1 VICARPFSCFQ
12 VKRLAFFTK
21 LTCKFIIFW
30 YTQIEV
36 SMAVKTFKRGLKL
49 PTRKHATEGMP
60 VELVPAPKQVVIPI
74 NQHFGAPN
82 KCLVNVGDRVV
93 RGEKIADAASP
104 GPMTVPVHASI
115 SGVVKKI
122 EPRTQSNNTE
132 GLCVIIEAE
141 AADSAADSAAGDN
154 PELREHFMTPM
165 DPFTCTKEEA
175 LARIREAG
183 ILGMGGAG
191 FPSHVK
197 LNPPPAKPIDII
209 IADGAECEP
218 YLTTD
223 EAAMNEKPHLLVTGL
238 AIVMKITG
246 VNRAIIGMEDN
257 KKNLIPMIERELRVG
272 KIPGDI
278 SIGLCRTRYPQG
290 GEKMLIT
297 ALTGREVPSGGLPMD
312 AGCIV
317 QNVGTLVAIAEAFT
331 LGKPLIDRDLT
342 VSGGACK
349 TPKNIRAPIGTLIK
363 DLPPEFMDID
373 YANLAKILFGGPM
386 MGVAVPHLEVPVQ
399 KNTSGVI
406 LMTKAET
413 IAELE
418 GPCIRCGRC
427 IRNCPCKLSPVIMNN
442 SLESEDLDYAVKAGL
457 MDCIECGSCTFIC
470 PARIKLVQRFRIG
483 KQRLRIRQQAEQAA
497 KALAEK
503 AKAAQGETNVR

>member
-1 VICARPFSCFQ
+1 
-12 VKRLAFFTK
+12 
-21 LTCKFIIFW
+21 
-30 YTQIEV
+30 
-36 SMAVKTFKRGLKL
+36 MANTFKRGLKL
-49 PTRKHATEGMP
+49 STRKHATEGMP
-60 VELVPAPKQVVIPI
+60 VELTPAPRQVVIPV

-82 KCLVNVGDRVV
+82 KCLVKV
-93 RGEKIADAASP
+93 GEKIRRGQKIAEGASP

-115 SGVVKKI
+115 SGIVKKI

-132 GLCVIIEAE
+132 GLCVVIEAE
-141 AADSAADSAAGDN
+141 AGDASADSLETEYM
-154 PELREHFMTPM
+154 PPL
-165 DPFTCTKEEA
+165 DPFGCSREDA

-197 LNPPPAKPIDII
+197 LSPPPNKPIDIV

-223 EAAMNEKPHLLVTGL
+223 EAVMTEKPHLLIEGL
-238 AIVMKITG
+238 CVVMHITG
-246 VNRAIIGMEDN
+246 VKRAIIGMEDN
-257 KKNLIPMIERELRVG
+257 KKKLIPLIEQEIRLNEHAKAL
-272 KIPGDI
+272 DI
-278 SIGLCRTRYPQG
+278 GIGLCRTRYPQG

-317 QNVGTLVAIAEAFT
+317 QNVGTLIAIAEAFK

-349 TPKNIRAPIGTLIK
+349 TPKNIRAPIGTLLTA
-363 DLPPEFMDID
+363 LPPEFMEID
-373 YANLAKILFGGPM
+373 RESLAKVLYGGPM
-386 MGVAVPHLEVPVQ
+386 MGMAVASLEVPIQ
-399 KNTSGVI
+399 KNTSGII
-406 LMTKAET
+406 LMTRRET
-413 IAELE
+413 LADPE

-427 IRNCPCKLSPVIMNN
+427 IRNCPCRLSPVIMNI
-442 SLESEDLDYAVKAGL
+442 SLEAEDLDYAVRAGL
-457 MDCIECGSCTFIC
+457 MDCIECGSCTYVC

-483 KQRLRIRQQAEQAA
+483 KQRLRIKQQAER
-497 KALAEK
+497 ALAQQQAQTAPGGGAAGSARAVTGNK
-503 AKAAQGETNVR
+503 A